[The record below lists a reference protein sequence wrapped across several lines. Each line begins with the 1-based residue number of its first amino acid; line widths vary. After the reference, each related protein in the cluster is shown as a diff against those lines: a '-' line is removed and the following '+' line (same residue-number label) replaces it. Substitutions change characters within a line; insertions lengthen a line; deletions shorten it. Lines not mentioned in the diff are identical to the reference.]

1 MDGRAARAERN
12 RQVVIDAALELT
24 AELGAFPTAGAISS
38 RAGVSTR
45 SLFNLFPDLPSLFIA
60 AAETQGRR
68 HWSLLQAPKPDLDL
82 RSRLADAVAQ
92 RVELYEHISA
102 VRRVASAHEHEWPV
116 LAERLQQ
123 SRAALRRHLRRA
135 LSPEIQ
141 GLDRAA
147 VSALEAGASWEFWDL
162 LRNHHGLSA
171 AVSTTAVVSLL
182 TFTLDGALAAK
193 S

>member
-1 MDGRAARAERN
+1 MDGRVARGERN
-12 RQVVIDAALELT
+12 REAVIDAALELT
-24 AELGAFPTAGAISS
+24 AELGVFPTAGAVAT

-68 HWSLLQAPKPDLDL
+68 HWSLLQAPKPSLDL
-82 RSRLADAVAQ
+82 QARVADAVAQ
-92 RVELYEHISA
+92 RVELFEHISP
-102 VRRVASAHEHEWPV
+102 VRRVAVAHEHEWPV
-116 LAERLQQ
+116 LAERMQE

-141 GLDRAA
+141 SVDKAT

-171 AVSTTAVVSLL
+171 AVSTAAVVSLL
-182 TFTLDGALAAK
+182 TFTLDGALAA